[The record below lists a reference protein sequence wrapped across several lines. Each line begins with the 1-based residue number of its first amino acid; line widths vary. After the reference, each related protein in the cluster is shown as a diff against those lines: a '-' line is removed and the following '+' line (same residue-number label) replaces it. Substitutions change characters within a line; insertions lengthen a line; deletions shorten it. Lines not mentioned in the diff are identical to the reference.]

1 VMNEPL
7 CGRDQARKP
16 RPSQA
21 EVFLTETRCR
31 SSYWA
36 LTMLLAVLITA
47 CSTTSAPPQES
58 ASTATPIPSLQA
70 ATPTATPIPSLPSG
84 RLEPGTYVLSAID
97 PGFDASH
104 RITISVPDGYEGYD
118 GWAVLTLGTHEAGL
132 NFAIVNNVFADP
144 CRWHGTL
151 PDPPVGPRVADL
163 VAAMANQPGRHA
175 TTPTDVTLDGYS
187 GKQMELTALDDFAGC
202 DLGRFQS
209 WTFSPG
215 ESDTRYHHPGQ
226 HDLLW
231 ILDVDGVRL
240 VLDVSYDPGTSKQ
253 DRAELLEMVDSVHI
267 QRL

>member
-1 VMNEPL
+1 MVYRNRTDM
-7 CGRDQARKP
+7 
-16 RPSQA
+16 RPSSK
-21 EVFLTETRCR
+21 R
-31 SSYWA
+31 SSYGA
-36 LTMLLAVLITA
+36 LTMLLAALITA
-47 CSTTSAPPQES
+47 CSTTSAPPQAS
-58 ASTATPIPSLQA
+58 TSTATPTPSLQA
-70 ATPTATPIPSLPSG
+70 VTPTATPIPSLPSG
-84 RLEPGTYVLSAID
+84 PLEPGTYVLSAID

-104 RITISVPDGYEGYD
+104 RITVSVPDGYEGYE
-118 GWAVLTLGTHEAGL
+118 GWAVLTVGTHDAGL
-132 NFAIVNNVFADP
+132 SFAIVNNVFADP

-175 TTPTDVTLDGYS
+175 TTPTDVTLDGYT
-187 GKQMELTALDDFAGC
+187 GKQMELTAPDDFTGC

-253 DRAELLEMVDSVHI
+253 DRAELLQMVDSVDI